1 MFVVCIYM
9 YIYMCVY
16 VVDVCIVPPCICT
29 YMYMVIWYMCVFMHG
44 FMCMY
49 MCMYMYVHL
58 YNITFLSMLCMW
70 YFIVV
75 HNFCIYLIMYT

>member
-1 MFVVCIYM
+1 
-9 YIYMCVY
+9 MCVCCRCMHCTIMYMHIY
-16 VVDVCIVPPCICT
+16 VYG
-29 YMYMVIWYMCVFMHG
+29 YMYMCAFMHG

-58 YNITFLSMLCMW
+58 YNSTFLSMLCMW

-75 HNFCIYLIMYT
+75 HNLCIYLNMYT

>member
-1 MFVVCIYM
+1 
-9 YIYMCVY
+9 MCVY
-16 VVDVCIVPPCICT
+16 VVDVCIVPSCICT
-29 YMYMVIWYMCVFMHG
+29 YMYMCAFMHG

-58 YNITFLSMLCMW
+58 YNITSLSMLCMW

-75 HNFCIYLIMYT
+75 HNFCIYLNMYT